1 MLTGMQN
8 GAPLLSIKGK
18 EELSLTLLLNPKPD
32 CSSFFVANFFRAFP
46 AKVLGLLHHQRE

>member
-1 MLTGMQN
+1 MLTDVQN

-18 EELSLTLLLNPKPD
+18 EELSLTLLLNPIPD
-32 CSSFFVANFFRAFP
+32 CSSVFVANFFRAFP